1 MTDSLT
7 FGLLMV
13 ALGGALEGL
22 FSIPVTK
29 TPRWSF
35 EQVWGAGSL
44 IALVLVPWPLV
55 FATVPDVAGIYS
67 KVSPGVLVAV
77 LLSGVG
83 WGLGGIFWGR
93 AIGALGMALGVS
105 LLMGLI
111 NVFGS
116 VAPLA
121 IFEPAKLATRGGLTL
136 IAAVA
141 IMIGGVVVIA
151 LAGKRREQEQSG
163 GQQTANRANTPFM
176 LGLGFCLLSG
186 VLSALVNFGFIFG
199 RPLATAT
206 AGAGVPDFATSF
218 PVWALVFTGNYLVNF
233 VYALIMMVKRGTL
246 RTLLANGSASYWAAA
261 LFMGLAWPG
270 GIIIYGIGAS
280 SMGAYGAYAGFPMMI
295 LSSILAGNL
304 AGAAGGEWSGTK
316 RGSRMTMLAGVL
328 IMFAAF
334 GLLGFANRL
343 LAAG

>member
-1 MTDSLT
+1 MI
-7 FGLLMV
+7 
-13 ALGGALEGL
+13 ALGGAFEGL

-35 EQVWGAGSL
+35 EQIWGAGSL

-55 FATVPDVAGIYS
+55 FATVPGLGAIYRS
-67 KVSPGVLVAV
+67 VPPGVLAAV
-77 LLSGVG
+77 FLCGVG
-83 WGLGGIFWGR
+83 WGVGGIFWGR
-93 AIGALGMALGVS
+93 AISALGMALGVS

-116 VAPLA
+116 VVPLA
-121 IFEPAKLATRGGLTL
+121 LFEPSKLVTRGGLML
-136 IAAVA
+136 VLAVA
-141 IMIGGVVVIA
+141 IMIAGVVVIA
-151 LAGKRREQEQSG
+151 LAGKRRERE
-163 GQQTANRANTPFM
+163 QTAERPTADGAKVSFL
-176 LGLGFCLLSG
+176 LGLTFCVLSG

-206 AGAGVPDFATSF
+206 AAAGAPAFATSF

-233 VYALIMMVKRGTL
+233 IYALIIMTRRGTL
-246 RTLLANGSASYWAAA
+246 RTIIANGSPAYWAAA

-280 SMGAYGAYAGFPMMI
+280 AMGEYGAYAGFPMMI
-295 LSSILAGNL
+295 LASILAANL
-304 AGAAGGEWSGTK
+304 AGAIGGEWKGTK
-316 RGSRMTMLAGVL
+316 SSSRKTMVAGVL
-328 IMFAAF
+328 IMVAAF
-334 GLLGFANRL
+334 CLLGFANRL

>member
-1 MTDSLT
+1 M
-7 FGLLMV
+7 
-13 ALGGALEGL
+13 
-22 FSIPVTK
+22 
-29 TPRWSF
+29 
-35 EQVWGAGSL
+35 

-55 FATVPDVAGIYS
+55 LATVPDVAGIYS

-151 LAGKRREQEQSG
+151 LAG
-163 GQQTANRANTPFM
+163 N
-176 LGLGFCLLSG
+176 
-186 VLSALVNFGFIFG
+186 
-199 RPLATAT
+199 
-206 AGAGVPDFATSF
+206 
-218 PVWALVFTGNYLVNF
+218 
-233 VYALIMMVKRGTL
+233 ALIMMVKRGTL

-334 GLLGFANRL
+334 GLLGFANSL

>member
-1 MTDSLT
+1 MTDSLV
-7 FGLLMV
+7 FGLVMV
-13 ALGGALEGL
+13 ALGGACEGL

-29 TPRWSF
+29 TPRWTF

-55 FATVPDVAGIYS
+55 LATVPNISAIYS
-67 KVSPGVLVAV
+67 QVSPGVLAAV
-77 LLSGVG
+77 FLCGVG

-93 AIGALGMALGVS
+93 AISALGMALGVS

-121 IFEPAKLATRGGLTL
+121 IFEPAKLATRGGLML
-136 IAAVA
+136 VLAVA
-141 IMIGGVVVIA
+141 IMIAGVVVIA
-151 LAGKRREQEQSG
+151 LAGKRRELEQSG
-163 GQQTANRANTPFM
+163 GQQAASRGNTPFM
-176 LGLGFCLLSG
+176 LGLGFCALSG

-206 AGAGVPDFATSF
+206 AGAGAPDFATSF
-218 PVWALVFTGNYLVNF
+218 PVWALVFTGNYFVNA
-233 VYALIMMVKRGTL
+233 VYALIMMTKRGTL
-246 RTLLANGSASYWAAA
+246 KTIVANGSLSYWAAA

-280 SMGAYGAYAGFPMMI
+280 AMGAYGAYAGFPMMI

-304 AGAAGGEWSGTK
+304 AGAIGGEWKGTK
-316 RGSRMTMLAGVL
+316 PRSRGTMAAGVL
-328 IMFAAF
+328 IMVLAF
-334 GLLGFANRL
+334 CLLGYANRL

>member
-1 MTDSLT
+1 MSDPLLI
-7 FGLLMV
+7 GLAMV

-29 TPRWSF
+29 TPRWTF

-44 IALVLVPWPLV
+44 IALLLVPWPLV
-55 FATVPDVAGIYS
+55 LATVPNVADVYA
-67 KVSPGVLVAV
+67 KVPSSV
-77 LLSGVG
+77 LLTVFLCGVG

-93 AIGALGMALGVS
+93 AISALGMALGVS

-136 IAAVA
+136 VLAVA
-141 IMIGGVVVIA
+141 IMIAGVVVIA
-151 LAGKRREQEQSG
+151 LAGKRREQEQSAGQAVAG
-163 GQQTANRANTPFM
+163 GPNAPFII
-176 LGLGFCLLSG
+176 GLTFCVLSG

-199 RPLATAT
+199 RPLAAAT
-206 AGAGVPDFATSF
+206 AGAGAPDFATSF
-218 PVWALVFTGNYLVNF
+218 PVWALVFTGNYLVNAA
-233 VYALIMMVKRGTL
+233 YALTMMIKRSTL
-246 RTLLANGSASYWAAA
+246 KTIVANGSPWYWAAA

-270 GIIIYGIGAS
+270 GIIIYGMGAS
-280 SMGAYGAYAGFPMMI
+280 AMGAYGAYAGFPMMI

-304 AGAAGGEWSGTK
+304 AGAVGGEWQSTK
-316 RGSRMTMLAGVL
+316 RASRLTMAAGVL
-328 IMFAAF
+328 IMFVAF
-334 GLLGFANRL
+334 GLLGYANRL